1 LATGPKTYR
10 VDYRGEFQREN
21 SHSRAEALIRAS
33 GVDVISFHGFGNEIA
48 APGENE
54 FYRITQDAFGLHPS
68 YVLALGAKTTLKIGP
83 ALKYVSTDPRPGRFL
98 ATLGDVYGSGNFGE
112 IGGGVSFLHDTR
124 DRQVAATRGVVLEIG
139 GSMYPP
145 IWDVDSTFGEVHG
158 EAATYLS
165 ARIPLQPTLA
175 LRVGG
180 KKLWGRYPFFESAFI
195 GGGSNVRLGRVNRYA
210 GDAAAYGSAELR
222 LSVTRLTLVLPADF
236 GVFGLADVGR
246 VFLEGESSDQW
257 HSAAGAGIW
266 ISYMNR
272 AYTFS
277 LALASGE
284 ERTGLYA
291 QAGFGF

>member
-1 LATGPKTYR
+1 

-21 SHSRAEALIRAS
+21 SPSHVEALLRAS
-33 GVDVISFHGFGNEIA
+33 GVDVISFHGFGNEIG

-68 YVLALGAKTTLKIGP
+68 FVFALDGRTRFRIGP
-83 ALKYVSTDPRPGRFL
+83 AVKYVSTDRRPDRFL
-98 ATLGDVYGSGNFGE
+98 ATLGDIYGSGNFGE
-112 IGGGVSFLHDTR
+112 IGGGLSFLHDSR
-124 DRQVAATRGVVLEIG
+124 DRPEAATRGVVFEIG
-139 GSMYPP
+139 GTVYPP
-145 IWDVDSTFGEVHG
+145 IWDVDSTFGEVHA

-180 KKLWGRYPFFESAFI
+180 KKLWGRYPFFESATI
-195 GGGSNVRLGRVNRYA
+195 GGASNVRLGRVNRYA

-222 LSVTRLTLVLPADF
+222 LSLTELTLVLPAHL

-246 VFLEGESSDQW
+246 VFLEGESSDKW
-257 HSAAGAGIW
+257 HSAAGGGIW
-266 ISYMNR
+266 ISYLNR

-277 LALASGE
+277 LAIASGE